1 MKENQTVNYYNQ
13 WAERYCSETLH
24 VDMSF
29 CRKKFLSYLGT
40 KGKILDA
47 GCGCGRD
54 SRYFLEQ
61 GYQVEAFDA
70 SEEMCKKA
78 GRWLGQEV
86 KCMEFSKITYLRAFD
101 GVWAC
106 ASLLHVPKRK
116 LPEVLERL
124 YLALREPVILYAS
137 FKKGDSERC
146 FGGRH
151 FSDFMEIQ
159 LRDLFER
166 EKLFRVEECFETYDV
181 RPGRETEVWLNVI
194 AKIRR

>member
-78 GRWLGQEV
+78 GRWLVQEV
-86 KCMEFSKITYLRAFD
+86 KCM
-101 GVWAC
+101 
-106 ASLLHVPKRK
+106 
-116 LPEVLERL
+116 
-124 YLALREPVILYAS
+124 
-137 FKKGDSERC
+137 
-146 FGGRH
+146 
-151 FSDFMEIQ
+151 
-159 LRDLFER
+159 
-166 EKLFRVEECFETYDV
+166 
-181 RPGRETEVWLNVI
+181 
-194 AKIRR
+194 

>member
-70 SEEMCKKA
+70 SEEMCKRA

-124 YLALREPVILYAS
+124 YLALREPGILYAS

-166 EKLFRVEECFETYDV
+166 EKL
-181 RPGRETEVWLNVI
+181 
-194 AKIRR
+194 